1 MESPAH
7 SVPPHTTTSLRL
19 VVVAPVFNH
28 GAAIGAV
35 LRALAT
41 APYPVIV
48 VNDGSTDATAQV
60 LARWRGA
67 GTHAREVVAHR
78 HNLGKAAALRAGFA
92 RASQRGFTHA
102 LTIDTDGQHDVA
114 DVAAMVCAA
123 EGKPAAL
130 IIGVRVRGPSDSP
143 APWASRVGRA
153 LSNGLVW
160 CESGVRTADSQSG
173 MRVYPLGA
181 MGDLDGGA
189 GRYGF
194 ETQVIS
200 RAGWLGVP
208 VVEVPIWSIYA
219 PHGGRTSHFRLVVD
233 SLRAAA
239 MHAGLLA
246 RALLFVPA
254 DAARACGPVLQTGSI
269 AGRLLRWLSPRSL
282 LAMARGEVSAR
293 KRLAASV
300 GVGLAMA
307 AMPLYGVKTVTCL
320 WLAARFRLHPLAV
333 VGVSSLSTPPL
344 GFVFVFASAVV
355 GHLLVRGAWPT
366 GLDAP
371 ASTAGLLGL
380 LRTGAAEWALG
391 GVVVAAVLGPVGY
404 LVALALLYRVPRG
417 LVGADPPRVPVTPL
431 PPAEGV
437 VAWRSPDGEVV
448 PATVRTG
455 TRAAAGVATG
465 D

>member
-1 MESPAH
+1 M
-7 SVPPHTTTSLRL
+7 
-19 VVVAPVFNH
+19 VVIAPVFNH

-35 LRALAT
+35 LGALAAT
-41 APYPVIV
+41 PHPVIV
-48 VNDGSTDATAQV
+48 VNDGSTDSTAHAV
-60 LARWRGA
+60 ADWLGRGA
-67 GTHAREVVAHR
+67 GAPAREVLLHP

-92 RASQRGFTHA
+92 RARERGFTHA
-102 LTIDTDGQHDVA
+102 LSIDTDGQHDVG
-114 DVAAMVCAA
+114 DVGALVCAA
-123 EGKPAAL
+123 QGTPAGL
-130 IIGVRVRGPSDSP
+130 VIGVRVRGRDDPP
-143 APWASRVGRA
+143 APWASRLGRA
-153 LSNGLVW
+153 VSNWLVW
-160 CESGVRTADSQSG
+160 CESGVRVADSQSG

-194 ETQVIS
+194 ETEVIS
-200 RAGWLGVP
+200 RAGWFGVP
-208 VVEVPIWSIYA
+208 VVQVPIRCIYA
-219 PHGGRTSHFRLVVD
+219 LAGGRTSHFRLVVD

-282 LAMARGEVSAR
+282 LAMARGDVSAR

-333 VGVSSLSTPPL
+333 VGVSSLSTLPL
-344 GFVFVFASAVV
+344 GFVFVFASVFV
-355 GHLLVRGAWPT
+355 GHALVRGSWPT
-366 GLDAP
+366 GLDAQP
-371 ASTAGLLGL
+371 SAGGLLGL
-380 LRTGAAEWALG
+380 LRTGAAEWAVG

-404 LVALALLYRVPRG
+404 LVALALLSRVPRG
-417 LVGADPPRVPVTPL
+417 VAGADTRRVPATPL
-431 PPAEGV
+431 PPAGGV
-437 VAWRSPDGEVV
+437 VAWGSPDGEVV